1 MRNVRIIIAA
11 MIVCVCQNVSE
22 RDIAKAVAG
31 GCRSF
36 ASLQEKL
43 EISKCCG
50 ACECAARETFAEH
63 HRESCE
69 VA

>member
-1 MRNVRIIIAA
+1 

-22 RDIAKAVAG
+22 KDIAKAVAS
-31 GCRSF
+31 GCCSF

-43 EISKCCG
+43 EISKYCG
-50 ACECAARETFAEH
+50 ACERAARETFAEH
-63 HRESCE
+63 HREAFE